1 MSVVI
6 VLSILMIYILCEII
20 SSFFIDKK
28 QCLKLFFII
37 SLTKSN

>member
-20 SSFFIDKK
+20 SSFLLIK
-28 QCLKLFFII
+28 
-37 SLTKSN
+37 NNV